1 MAREKVYADITGS
14 VWKIVAQA
22 GERVEVE
29 QTILIV
35 ESMKM
40 EVPVVSPV
48 TGVLSALLVK
58 EGQEIEEGQELAVI
72 ET

>member
-1 MAREKVYADITGS
+1 MAREKVYSDITGS
-14 VWKIVAQA
+14 VWKVVAQA
-22 GERVEVE
+22 GERLEAE

-48 TGVLSALLVK
+48 KGVLSALLVK

>member
-22 GERVEVE
+22 GERVEAE

-48 TGVLSALLVK
+48 NGVLSALLVK
-58 EGQEIEEGQELAVI
+58 EGQQIEEGQELAVI

>member
-1 MAREKVYADITGS
+1 VAKEKVYADITWS
-14 VWKIVAQA
+14 VWKVVARA
-22 GERVEVE
+22 GERVEAE

-35 ESMKM
+35 ESVKM

-48 TGVLSALLVK
+48 KGVLSALLVK

>member
-1 MAREKVYADITGS
+1 VAREKVYADITGTI
-14 VWKIVAQA
+14 WKVVAQA
-22 GERVEVE
+22 GERVEAE

-48 TGVLSALLVK
+48 KGVLSALLVK
-58 EGQEIEEGQELAVI
+58 EGQQIEEGQELAVI

>member
-1 MAREKVYADITGS
+1 
-14 VWKIVAQA
+14 
-22 GERVEVE
+22 
-29 QTILIV
+29 
-35 ESMKM
+35 MKM

-48 TGVLSALLVK
+48 KGVLSALLVK

>member
-1 MAREKVYADITGS
+1 VAKQKLYADITGS
-14 VWKIVAQA
+14 VWKLVAQA
-22 GERVEVE
+22 GERVEAE

-48 TGVLSALLVK
+48 KGVLSALLVK